1 MNALVEPWFRL
12 GYVTPTAQALILPGG
27 RWFSIHAVARLEAE
41 FGKPVLLNLN
51 ASLWAALHSAEHGL
65 PLADRGT
72 LLGSS
77 R

>member
-1 MNALVEPWFRL
+1 MQSLVEPWFRL
-12 GYVTPTAQALILPGG
+12 GYVTPHPLVDNVQ
-27 RWFSIHAVARLEAE
+27 

-51 ASLWAALHSAEHGL
+51 ASLWAALHGARRGL
-65 PLADRGT
+65 PVADRGM